1 MTKLLTSL
9 ASLGKLKSLY
19 VTNRTYI
26 NLTFTLIV
34 IAFSYAIK
42 KGDLKI
48 MVEVLKVAQTLLS
61 VILTG
66 AGG

>member
-1 MTKLLTSL
+1 MTKL
-9 ASLGKLKSLY
+9 LGKLKSLY

-34 IAFSYAIK
+34 IVFSYAIK

-48 MVEVLKVAQTLLS
+48 MVEVLKVAQTLLN

-66 AGG
+66 G